1 MQIDVSSSSLIV
13 CIILAIGYLSI
24 LLSLLRSPSSSSLS
38 SLSSY
43 GPVPQGASLV
53 NTNKINSLEKTIEAL
68 KLELAAYRRNTT
80 TNTISLHSS
89 SSSSSSS
96 FPSLPSIHI
105 QAHGVIILGNAY
117 LHCTFL
123 GFYLTTIIS

>member
-1 MQIDVSSSSLIV
+1 MQIDVSLSSLIV

-24 LLSLLRSPSSSSLS
+24 LLSLLRSPSSSSSS

-53 NTNKINSLEKTIEAL
+53 NTNKMNALEKTIETL

-80 TNTISLHSS
+80 SNTISLHSS

-96 FPSLPSIHI
+96 SSFPSLPSTHI

-117 LHCTFL
+117 LH
-123 GFYLTTIIS
+123 